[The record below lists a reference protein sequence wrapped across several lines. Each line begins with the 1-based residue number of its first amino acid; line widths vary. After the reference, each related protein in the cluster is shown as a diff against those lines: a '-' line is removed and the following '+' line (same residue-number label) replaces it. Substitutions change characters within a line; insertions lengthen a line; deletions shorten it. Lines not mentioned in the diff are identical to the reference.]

1 MAQRNYQ
8 NEKDVRKIMGE
19 MKKIRNQ
26 KVDFGIV
33 EVKLK
38 KYETQI
44 NMLISY
50 LIQQRRVIN

>member
-1 MAQRNYQ
+1 MAQRNNQ

-26 KVDFGIV
+26 KVDFAIV

-44 NMLISY
+44 NMLITY
-50 LIQQRRVIN
+50 LVQPRRVMS

>member
-1 MAQRNYQ
+1 MALRNNQ
-8 NEKDVRKIMGE
+8 NERDVRKIMGE